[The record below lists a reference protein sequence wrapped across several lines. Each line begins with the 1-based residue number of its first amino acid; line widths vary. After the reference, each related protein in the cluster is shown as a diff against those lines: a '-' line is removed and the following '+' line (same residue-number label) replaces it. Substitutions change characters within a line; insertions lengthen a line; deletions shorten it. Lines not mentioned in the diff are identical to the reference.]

1 MSEDDQERTE
11 QPSEKRLREARE
23 QGNVPRSRELS
34 TAAVFTGGVIAVMSA
49 GGGIGRSARDW
60 FKQALSPPRSLLET
74 PQELLPYFGHQIL
87 QLLLT
92 MWPIVLVALATAV
105 VAPMAMG
112 SVQFNT
118 KSLAPKFDR
127 MNPAAGLKR
136 MWGSESVAELVKS
149 VLRLLFVGTAAG
161 LTLWSGTKLLRSLV
175 GMPLEMAMSQGV
187 GLALKMLFAT
197 CGALALL
204 AAIDA
209 PYQKWNWKRKLMMS
223 REELKRE
230 MKESEGS
237 PEVKGKIRQMQHQ
250 MSQRRM
256 MEAVPTADVV
266 VVNPTHYAVALKY
279 ENGKAGAPIVVA
291 KGVDETAFR
300 IREVAEQH
308 KVAILSAPPLARAL
322 YRESDLGKEIPVR
335 LYAAVAQVLSYV
347 YQLRNWRTAGG
358 RYPAQPAVEVQEFAD
373 GRPNGATDGAG
384 L

>member
-11 QPSEKRLREARE
+11 QPSEKRLRDARD
-23 QGNVPRSRELS
+23 QGNIPRSRELA
-34 TAAVFTGGVIAVMSA
+34 TAAVFTSGVIAVMAA
-49 GGGIGRSARDW
+49 GGGIGRSTRDW
-60 FKQALSPPRSLLET
+60 LKQALTPPRTLLET
-74 PQELLPYFGHQIL
+74 PHELLPYFGHQIL
-87 QLLLT
+87 KLMLV
-92 MWPIVLVALATAV
+92 MWPLMLVALLTALIS
-105 VAPMAMG
+105 PIAMG
-112 SVQFNT
+112 GFQFNT
-118 KSLAPKFDR
+118 KSLAPNLGR
-127 MNPAAGLKR
+127 MNPMAGIKR
-136 MWGSESVAELVKS
+136 MWGGESVAELIKS
-149 VLRLLFVGTAAG
+149 ILRVLLVGGAAG
-161 LTLWSGTKLLRSLV
+161 LTLWSGMKLLRSLLN
-175 GMPLEMAMSQGV
+175 MPLELAMSQGV
-187 GLALKMLFAT
+187 GFALKMLFAT
-197 CGALALL
+197 AGALALL

-279 ENGKAGAPIVVA
+279 ENGKARAPIVVA

-300 IREVAEQH
+300 IREMAEQH

-322 YRESDLGKEIPVR
+322 YREGDLGKEIPVR

-347 YQLRNWRTAGG
+347 YQLRNWRAAGG
-358 RYPAQPAVEVQEFAD
+358 QYPSQPAVDVQEFTD
-373 GRPNGATDGAG
+373 GRANGAPDGAD